1 MKMTKVKE
9 AEITMQ
15 ITNDIL
21 YVGVN
26 DHQVDLFEGQYDVPN
41 GMAYNSYVIKDEIGL
56 HARPAGLLVKEAKKF
71 QSATTLAAKGK
82 TAAAGKLIA
91 IMSMGVKQGD
101 EVTVQV
107 EGPDEDAAFEAMEK
121 FFQENL

>member
-1 MKMTKVKE
+1 MKEFT
-9 AEITMQ
+9 
-15 ITNDIL
+15 
-21 YVGVN
+21 
-26 DHQVDLFEGQYDVPN
+26 
-41 GMAYNSYVIKDEIGL
+41 YVIKEELGL

-91 IMSMGVKQGD
+91 IMSMRWNVKQYD
-101 EVTVQV
+101 AVTVQV
-107 EGPDEDAAFEAMEK
+107 EGPDEDAAFEALEK

>member
-1 MKMTKVKE
+1 MKEFT
-9 AEITMQ
+9 
-15 ITNDIL
+15 
-21 YVGVN
+21 
-26 DHQVDLFEGQYDVPN
+26 
-41 GMAYNSYVIKDEIGL
+41 YVIKEELGL

-71 QSATTLAAKGK
+71 QSAKGK

-107 EGPDEDAAFEAMEK
+107 EGPDEDAAFEALEK